1 MLAGMNDLDFDIYLR
16 ARIVVL
22 VVPHMVGLLYKNN
35 QQMILELQRTFLA
48 RGLTLN
54 KHLAHIILINQQSS
68 AEAAQVMQSW
78 CFRRAMLKGG
88 FS

>member
-22 VVPHMVGLLYKNN
+22 VVPHMVGLFYKKN

-68 AEAAQVMQSW
+68 AEAA
-78 CFRRAMLKGG
+78 
-88 FS
+88 